1 MIEKKQKRV
10 SSVDVARLAGVS
22 QSAVSRAFTPG
33 ASISEKKKQLI
44 YDAAIKLNYRPNVIA
59 RSLVQNS
66 TKIIGLVM
74 NRFQS
79 PFYTTV
85 LGDFTRHIQEN
96 GYSTLLLNMD
106 NDQEVYEVLSTALQ
120 YQVDGLIITSAN
132 LNSVMV
138 ESCLRSK
145 TPVVLFNRY
154 LENNELN
161 AVYCDG
167 QHGGQMVADL
177 LFPNHSRF
185 ACIKGEE
192 GSSTSRD
199 RSKGYVSRLQELG
212 VDNCICLH
220 AEFTYESGYQ
230 AAIELLGRPDR
241 PDAIFCV
248 SDLMALGAM
257 DAARRVYG
265 LRIPEDLSIVGFDNI
280 PMASWHNYELTTA
293 AQPAPKM
300 ASAAVDL
307 LLRSIDD
314 TSQDTVTLKMKT
326 EMVIRSSTKAS

>member
-1 MIEKKQKRV
+1 MSDKKQKRV

-33 ASISEKKKQLI
+33 ASISEDKKKLI

-59 RSLVQNS
+59 RSLVQKS

-74 NRFQS
+74 NRFKS

-85 LGDFTRHIQEN
+85 LDDFTRHIQEN
-96 GYSTLLLNMD
+96 GYSALLLNMD

-138 ESCLRSK
+138 ESCLRSR

-167 QHGGQMVADL
+167 QHGGRMVADL
-177 LFPNHSRF
+177 LYPQHKRF
-185 ACIKGEE
+185 ACIKGEQS
-192 GSSTSRD
+192 SSTSRD
-199 RSKGYVSRLQELG
+199 RSQGFVSRLRELG
-212 VDNCICLH
+212 VDDCICEH
-220 AEFTYESGYQ
+220 AEFTYESGYE
-230 AAIELLGRPDR
+230 AAVKILAREDR
-241 PDAIFCV
+241 PDALFCV

-257 DAARRVYG
+257 DAARIQFD
-265 LRIPEDLSIVGFDNI
+265 LKIPEDLSVVGFDNI
-280 PMASWHNYELTTA
+280 PMACWHNYELTTA
-293 AQPAPKM
+293 AQPGPKM
-300 ASAAVDL
+300 AAAAVEM
-307 LLRSIDD
+307 LLRSIKGS
-314 TSQDTVTLKMKT
+314 SQDTVNLKMKT
-326 EMVIRSSTKAS
+326 ELIIRSSTRKG